1 MMALLSQHNQVE
13 FGLASIVFIPYCQI
27 KIFLEDQSMWFVLN
41 LFMLFF

>member
-27 KIFLEDQSMWFVLN
+27 KIFFGRSKHVVYIESVHA
-41 LFMLFF
+41 FF